1 MKKLLLLLLFPFIIN
16 TQNKIITI
24 DGKDS
29 KLINTNEY
37 ILNLEVVE
45 ILKPE
50 NLFIAIWKDPLAFN
64 TCNRINKAV
73 NE

>member
-1 MKKLLLLLLFPFIIN
+1 MKKLIILLLFPFIIN

>member
-50 NLFIAIWKDPLAFN
+50 NLFIAIWKDPISF
-64 TCNRINKAV
+64 
-73 NE
+73 